1 METEMDALRKI
12 LSSFGGDSADLTTC
26 ASAND
31 AASAFA
37 ALQKAQTTVH
47 TSGKVEMPGV
57 SNLSGDKFERLLLP
71 WAAFV
76 LNRQGRK
83 SGIVHSATER
93 NLPRAMPDPRIVGFD
108 RRIPDY
114 KRALATKGSA

>member
-12 LSSFGGDSADLTTC
+12 LSSFGGDSANLTTC

-76 LNRQGRK
+76 LNR
-83 SGIVHSATER
+83 
-93 NLPRAMPDPRIVGFD
+93 
-108 RRIPDY
+108 
-114 KRALATKGSA
+114 